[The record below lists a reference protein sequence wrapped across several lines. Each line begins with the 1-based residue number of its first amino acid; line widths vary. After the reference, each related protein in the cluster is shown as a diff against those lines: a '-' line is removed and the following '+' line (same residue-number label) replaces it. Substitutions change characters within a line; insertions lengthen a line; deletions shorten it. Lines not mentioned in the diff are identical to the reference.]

1 VGALSTLEGI
11 LAGLI
16 AGSVTSI
23 LTNPIWTIQTY
34 QSTRAVAVPS
44 SEGDGKPVRK
54 IKPGLLESAH
64 EILAKDGYKGFFRG
78 VGPALVLVC
87 NPVIQVC

>member
-1 VGALSTLEGI
+1 M
-11 LAGLI
+11 
-16 AGSVTSI
+16 

-34 QSTRAVAVPS
+34 QSTRAVAV
-44 SEGDGKPVRK
+44 GDNDGDKPVQK

-64 EILAKDGYKGFFRG
+64 EILARDGYKGFFRG

-87 NPVIQVC
+87 NPVIQVCLDVNFTRQTAHLTVHNV